1 MAGADRMTIEEV
13 VKQVMVRE
21 HGDVVRAALEA
32 VCRALMEGEVSEL
45 IGAELGER
53 RPEDRVTHRNGYRL
67 REWQTRAGTID
78 LQIPK
83 IRQGSY
89 FPGFLEP
96 RRRSEQALLAVVQQ
110 AYVCGVSTRR
120 VDQLVESLGLRI
132 SKSEVSRVCQALDE
146 HVDAF
151 RTRPLEGRYPY
162 VFLDAKV
169 EKVRAGGRVV
179 NKALVIAHGVH
190 ETGRREILSIDVG
203 EAETEAFWTSFLR
216 GLVARGLVGVQL
228 AISDAHAGLKAAIA
242 KVLGCAWQRCTVHF
256 LRDCFGH
263 ARKDQHGLLGA
274 LIRPIFAA
282 ESLAQARDRLSEAV
296 AHLDG
301 RLSKIATLLEDAE
314 PDILAF
320 YAFPAAHWT
329 KLRSTNPLERFNK
342 EIGRRTDVV
351 GIFPDDRSLIRL
363 AGMLCIEQ
371 NDCHEGFADRV
382 SGLSSPRRRLGAC
395 QSDRFDARRSTC
407 SISASTGAPAAPRG
421 ARSAR
426 AAS

>member
-1 MAGADRMTIEEV
+1 M
-13 VKQVMVRE
+13 
-21 HGDVVRAALEA
+21 
-32 VCRALMEGEVSEL
+32 
-45 IGAELGER
+45 
-53 RPEDRVTHRNGYRL
+53 
-67 REWQTRAGTID
+67 
-78 LQIPK
+78 
-83 IRQGSY
+83 
-89 FPGFLEP
+89 EP

-132 SKSEVSRVCQALDE
+132 SRSEVSRVCQALDE

-162 VFLDAKV
+162 VFLDAKI
-169 EKVRAGGRVV
+169 EKVRDGGRVV

-203 EAETEAFWTSFLR
+203 EAETEAFWTAFLR
-216 GLVARGLVGVQL
+216 GLVKRGLVGVQL

-282 ESLAQARDRLSEAV
+282 DSLSRRAIGSQKPSRTSTAGSRRS
-296 AHLDG
+296 
-301 RLSKIATLLEDAE
+301 RRCSKT
-314 PDILAF
+314 PKHDILAF
-320 YAFPAAHWT
+320 YAFPPSHWR
-329 KLRSTNPLERFNK
+329 KLRSTNPLERFNR
-342 EIGRRTDVV
+342 EVGRRTDVV

-371 NDCHEGFADRV
+371 NDEWLVGRGYLSAESISLVLADPEKSSLDQIKEEVARAP
-382 SGLSSPRRRLGAC
+382 SGLSSQR
-395 QSDRFDARRSTC
+395 
-407 SISASTGAPAAPRG
+407 
-421 ARSAR
+421 
-426 AAS
+426 